1 MDDRS
6 RPRSAARAQIVHLD
20 EARGRLASRAPGT
33 LAGTSAGVAESAP
46 PAAAAAPEL
55 AGELSSKAGQYETF
69 KNTLAGYL
77 KSADIERIGEAYAFS
92 DEAHAGQMRVSGE
105 EYITHPLAVA
115 GICASWKLDTQALMA
130 ALLHDVVEDTGITIS
145 DVASRFGAP
154 VGELVDGL
162 SKLDKIEFESQED
175 AQAENFRKMLLA
187 MARDV
192 RVILVK
198 LADRLHNM
206 RTIGS
211 LRPDKRRRIAR
222 ETLEIYAPIAHRLGL
237 NQVYRELQDLS
248 FANLY
253 PHRFAVISRAIK
265 SARGNRRE
273 GVNKILE
280 AIQRVLPEAGIQ
292 AQVYGREKH
301 VYGIYRKMAEKR
313 LTFAQVLDVYGFRV
327 VVKDVPTAY
336 HALGVLHAL
345 YKPVPGKFK
354 DYIAIPKV
362 NGYQSLHTTLIGPF
376 GTPVELQIRTADM
389 HRVAEAGVAAHWLYK
404 SDDSAISDVQKK
416 THKWLQSLLD
426 IQNSS
431 GDPAE
436 FLEHVKVDLFPDE
449 VYVFTPK
456 GRIMSLPRGATV
468 VDFAYTVHTAVGD
481 ACVGCKI
488 NNEPMPLR
496 TELKNGDLVEIITSP
511 GSQPNPGWLGF
522 VRTGKARAHIRHFM
536 KTMKFEESAALGER
550 LLGQALRAAGIN
562 DIELDSARWEKLLR
576 DIGVK
581 SRSELFADIGLGK
594 RLAAVVARRFLPGD
608 AHDRRRDMRTA
619 PVLIRGTDGMAVQLA
634 QCCQP
639 IPGDPIIGLITKGQG
654 LTIHTHDCKTIAK
667 SRRKDHHDWV
677 DVEWDPEPDRFFTVA
692 IRVIVSNGRGI
703 LAKVAA
709 ALTSADTNIT
719 NVHTE
724 DDESGNY
731 ATMEF
736 SIQVADR
743 QHLARVLRR
752 LRHLPEVVRIMRV
765 KS

>member
-1 MDDRS
+1 M
-6 RPRSAARAQIVHLD
+6 
-20 EARGRLASRAPGT
+20 
-33 LAGTSAGVAESAP
+33 
-46 PAAAAAPEL
+46 
-55 AGELSSKAGQYETF
+55 SKAGQFDTF
-69 KNTLAGYL
+69 LTSLAVYL
-77 KSADIERIGEAYAFS
+77 KSEDVERIAAAYVYS
-92 DEAHAGQMRVSGE
+92 DVAHAGQMRASGE

-115 GICASWKLDTQALMA
+115 AICAAWKLDAQALMA

-154 VGELVDGL
+154 VGALVDGL
-162 SKLDKIEFESQED
+162 SKLDKIEFESQEN

-206 RTIGS
+206 RTIGP
-211 LRPDKRRRIAR
+211 LRTAKRRRIAR
-222 ETLEIYAPIAHRLGL
+222 ETLDIYAPIAHRLGL

-248 FANLY
+248 LANLY
-253 PHRFAVISRAIK
+253 PYRFAVISRAIK
-265 SARGNRRE
+265 LARGNRRD

-280 AIQRVLPEAGIQ
+280 AIQRTLPEAGIA

-301 VYGIYRKMAEKR
+301 LYGIYRKMVEKK

-327 VVKDVPTAY
+327 VVQDLPTAY
-336 HALGVLHAL
+336 HTLGVLHAL

-404 SDDSAISDVQKK
+404 TGDDAISDVQKK

-468 VDFAYTVHTAVGD
+468 IDFAYTVHTGVGD
-481 ACVGCKI
+481 ACVGCKV

-496 TELKNGDLVEIITSP
+496 TELKNGDLVEIITSK

-522 VRTGKARAHIRHFM
+522 VRTGKARAHIRHYL

-550 LLGQALRAAGIN
+550 LLGQALRALGIN

-576 DIGVK
+576 DVGAK
-581 SRSELFADIGLGK
+581 SRNDLFADIGLGK
-594 RLAAVVARRFLPGD
+594 SLAAVVARRFQTSLPGVADD
-608 AHDRRRDMRTA
+608 AGADRRHDVRAA
-619 PVLIRGTDGMAVQLA
+619 PVQIRGADGTAVQLA
-634 QCCQP
+634 HCCQP

-654 LTIHTHDCKTIAK
+654 LTIHTHDCKALAK
-667 SRRKDHHDWV
+667 SRRKGHHDWV
-677 DVEWDPEPDRFFTVA
+677 DVEWDAEPDRFFTVG
-692 IRVIVSNGRGI
+692 IRIIVSNGRGI

-724 DDESGNY
+724 DDESGQY
-731 ATMEF
+731 ATMAF

-743 QHLARVLRR
+743 PHLARVLRR
-752 LRHLPEVVRIMRV
+752 LRRLPEVVRIARI
-765 KS
+765 KN